1 MLAKDGSGRFGEFV
15 QVDAQATLELTKTL
29 RRRVRQARQAVEA
42 EISLV
47 LAEALR
53 RRVRQARQAVEVK
66 PSSS

>member
-1 MLAKDGSGRFGEFV
+1 VLTEALGSC
-15 QVDAQATLELTKTL
+15 
-29 RRRVRQARQAVEA
+29 VRQARQAVEA